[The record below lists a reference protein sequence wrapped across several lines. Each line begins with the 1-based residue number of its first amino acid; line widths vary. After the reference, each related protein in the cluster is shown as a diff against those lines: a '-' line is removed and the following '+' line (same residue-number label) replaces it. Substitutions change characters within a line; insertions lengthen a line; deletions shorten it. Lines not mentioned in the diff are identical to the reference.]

1 MPIKMLVPIVF
12 AFINV
17 MFCGINAQASPQNS
31 EKPTVIGWI
40 PAYGMEQS
48 IEAMESNSDIGKTIT
63 RIGLQLWN
71 PSADG
76 KGVVFAPI
84 NKEGQLVKES
94 DVRRLVAWAK
104 ERNIKVLLTVYNNSQ
119 VIGKWDWELAKNAF
133 ANNAEVFSKAL
144 IAEMQRFNL
153 DGIDLDLE
161 GEGHLDKD
169 RTAYARFVGGL
180 SAKLKKQKK
189 LLTIDSFHSPCANA
203 PNMTWWADWQ
213 GKIDAIHSMGYQDLY
228 EGSTES
234 FTPEGKTVCEKGA
247 AIFKYSWQLQY
258 GIKAGYQKHQIIIGM
273 PTWLDKWGK
282 GGLGKDPISH
292 IKEVKKLGLGI
303 ALWDLQLEGK
313 QWRNGATW
321 KEMQNENGKQRK
333 NNDK

>member
-1 MPIKMLVPIVF
+1 MSIKMLAPIAF
-12 AFINV
+12 ALISSLI
-17 MFCGINAQASPQNS
+17 GGANAQASHKNS

-40 PAYGMEQS
+40 PAYGMEKS
-48 IEAMESNSDIGKTIT
+48 IQAMESNSDIGKTIT

-71 PSADG
+71 PSGDG

-84 NKEGQLVKES
+84 NKEGQLVKEG
-94 DVRRLVAWAK
+94 DVRRLVKWAK
-104 ERNIKVLLTVYNNSQ
+104 ERNITVLLTVYNNSQ
-119 VIGKWDWELAKNAF
+119 AIGKWDWDLAKNAF
-133 ANNAEVFSKAL
+133 ANNTEAFSSAL
-144 IAEMQRFNL
+144 ITEMQRFNL

-169 RTAYARFVGGL
+169 RKAYAKFVDVI
-180 SAKLKKQKK
+180 STKLKKQRK

-228 EGSTES
+228 EGNTES
-234 FTPEGKTVCEKGA
+234 FTPEGKTVCENGA

-258 GIKAGYQKHQIIIGM
+258 GIKAGYQPHQIIIGM

-282 GGLGKDPISH
+282 GGLGEDPISH
-292 IKEVKKLGLGI
+292 IKEAKKLGVGI
-303 ALWDLQLEGK
+303 ALWDLQLQGK
-313 QWRNGATW
+313 QWRHSATW
-321 KEMQNENGKQRK
+321 KEMQTLNQQTLKK
-333 NNDK
+333 